1 MELRERSNSAGI
13 IPGQTLVC
21 VRPAYYTDKW
31 AFASHDYLKILVGS
45 WVGEKKYLVSPL
57 IFLN

>member
-31 AFASHDYLKILVGS
+31 AFASHDIKNTCGFM
-45 WVGEKKYLVSPL
+45 GGGKKVFS
-57 IFLN
+57 FSFDFFN